1 MIIGK
6 AISPFALRKKNGGGV
21 PTDADAQLFI
31 TATGITG
38 TNATAANQLV
48 IDLKAANIWTK
59 MKAVYPMVGGTATTH
74 KFNLINPEDSDAAY
88 RLAFV
93 GGVTHSSSGV
103 FGNGT
108 NGFADTFLIPA
119 TQFGTPY
126 NMHLSANIITDWAN
140 TGVAQNHIGI
150 SAPSIAGNYRLAA
163 TNATGERSYMA
174 RVTATDEILIT
185 VTSTTHKGFWC
196 GSRTANNVNNFMQP
210 NGTITLNSNLVTT
223 AALSTIYSLNLIAQ
237 GGASPSKLYSAFG
250 YSFFSIGDGLTPAE
264 MTAFKTAVNNFQ
276 TALGR
281 I

>member
-6 AISPFALRKKNGGGV
+6 AISPFALRKKNGGGGGND
-21 PTDADAQLFI
+21 PDAQLFI
-31 TATGITG
+31 TATGISG
-38 TNATAANQLV
+38 TNATATNKLV

-59 MKAVYPMVGGTATTH
+59 MKCIYPFVGGSATSH
-74 KFNLINPEDSDAAY
+74 KFNLLNSADTDDAF
-88 RLAFV
+88 RLVFA
-93 GGVTHSSSGV
+93 GGVTHSSSGL

-108 NGFADTFLIPA
+108 NGFADTFLIPS
-119 TQFGTPY
+119 TQFGSPY

-150 SAPSIAGNYRLAA
+150 SAPTTTGNYRLAA

-174 RVTATDEILIT
+174 RVTSVDEILIT
-185 VTSTTHKGFWC
+185 ITSTTHKGFWC

-223 AALSTIYSLNLIAQ
+223 ATLSNLYSMKLMAQ
-237 GGASPSKLYSAFG
+237 GGTSNSLYSAFG
-250 YSFFSIGDGLTPAE
+250 YSFYSIGLGLTTTE
-264 MTAFKTAVNNFQ
+264 MTAFKLAQTNFQ